1 MTSLQ
6 SLLDRLV
13 RLQRALGLWPLW
25 VFAAF
30 HMWVH
35 WPALLGRDAWLARA
49 QVYSPGALAGW
60 TVVALIALYVALGV
74 VRAARAWRLPASVET
89 GQSSD
94 TRDTSDTS
102 GRAAARD
109 VFQGITGACIA
120 LFVAY
125 HISQVWPKPA
135 GVHATLETTYQRLWE
150 QLGRT
155 GPLVLYVL
163 GCGALALHLAVGA
176 WRALEQRM
184 ALVSRVPKAW
194 RMALGILVGV
204 LGLWVF
210 VSYLQL
216 VARFA
221 TGVPLLS

>member
-13 RLQRALGLWPLW
+13 RLQRSLGLWPLW
-25 VFAAF
+25 LFAAF

-49 QVYSPGALAGW
+49 EVYSPSAFAGRTVLALM
-60 TVVALIALYVALGV
+60 ALYVVLGL
-74 VRAARAWRLPASVET
+74 VRAARVWRGQVPAVVDANESAPQAAGT
-89 GQSSD
+89 G
-94 TRDTSDTS
+94 T
-102 GRAAARD
+102 AASD
-109 VFQGITGACIA
+109 VFQAITGACVA

-125 HISQVWPKPA
+125 HLGQVWLKPA
-135 GVHATLETTYQRLWE
+135 DAGSHASLEHVHQRLWE

-155 GPLVLYVL
+155 GPLVVYVL
-163 GCGALALHLAVGA
+163 GSGALALHLAYGVWG
-176 WRALEQRM
+176 
-184 ALVSRVPKAW
+184 LVDRHAPKAW
-194 RMALGILVGV
+194 RTPIGLAVGM

>member
-1 MTSLQ
+1 MTALQ
-6 SLLDRLV
+6 FLLDRLV
-13 RLQRALGLWPLW
+13 RLQRSLGLWPLW
-25 VFAAF
+25 LFAGF

-49 QVYSPGALAGW
+49 EVYSPSAVAAW
-60 TVVALIALYVALGV
+60 TVVVLMALYVALGLV
-74 VRAARAWRLPASVET
+74 GAARVWRSRVP
-89 GQSSD
+89 
-94 TRDTSDTS
+94 
-102 GRAAARD
+102 AAADAGESGHSGEAAGSVSSD
-109 VFQGITGACIA
+109 VFQAITGACVA

-125 HISQVWPKPA
+125 HVSQVWLKPA
-135 GVHATLETTYQRLWE
+135 DAGSHASLEYVYQRLWE

-163 GCGALALHLAVGA
+163 GSGALALHLAYGA
-176 WRALEQRM
+176 WRLIDRRA
-184 ALVSRVPKAW
+184 PKAW
-194 RMALGILVGV
+194 RMPLGLAVGM